1 MKKQLGWLLML
12 VGGLLCLVSVICIP
26 VVLTADDIPWGERL
40 CTLPVF
46 LPLAVAFGALCRLGF
61 RLKAK
66 SEQKPAAQEPSKA
79 QGPTKTAEAPKR
91 PRPVDPP
98 VIHRPVLAEKGVF
111 RYQIDPDRDLLP
123 AGSEGL
129 AYPDL
134 PRNFQLAA
142 NLGQHILDLGGQVT
156 GISIGGGSTEVSHT
170 GTVAYGNYY
179 STLDAFAERCMADLD
194 AAEAEAQAKYG
205 IWFSSLDYAS
215 IRLQAAL
222 RETELTVDV
231 SCFAPMVTV
240 RFGLGTG
247 PTGFWYLIQLVRRF
261 GRPDYDQGVGAD
273 RPCWD
278 EAQALFQRTYQ
289 LDAAGTWSLRS
300 DMTAEG
306 DFVRYQL
313 DGEDIH
319 RAIPPEQMA
328 QLVEVLEAEMPE
340 KYLPAPAVACARYLQ
355 HHDGQALL
363 ALLEGLS

>member
-12 VGGLLCLVSVICIP
+12 VGGVLCLVSVICIP
-26 VVLTADDIPWGERL
+26 VVLTADDISWGERL

-61 RLKAK
+61 RLKAGN
-66 SEQKPAAQEPSKA
+66 EQKPAAQE
-79 QGPTKTAEAPKR
+79 PTKTAEAPKR

-98 VIHRPVLAEKGVF
+98 VIHRPGLVEKGVF

-142 NLGQHILDLGGQVT
+142 NLGQHILALGGQVT
-156 GISIGGGSTEVSHT
+156 GISIGGGCTEVSHT
-170 GTVAYGNYY
+170 GTVAYGNHYP
-179 STLDAFAERCMADLD
+179 TLDAFAERCMADLE
-194 AAEAEAQAKYG
+194 AAEAEAEAKYG
-205 IWFSSLDYAS
+205 IWFSSLDYHS
-215 IRLQAAL
+215 ILLQATL
-222 RETELTVDV
+222 RETELMVEV
-231 SCFAPMVTV
+231 GCFAPAVTV

-247 PTGFWYLIQLVRRF
+247 PTGFWYLTELIRRF
-261 GRPDYDQGVGAD
+261 GRPDYGRGVGAD
-273 RPCWD
+273 RPFWD

-289 LDAAGTWSLRS
+289 LDEAGTWSLRS

-313 DGEDIH
+313 DGEEV
-319 RAIPPEQMA
+319 RCAIPPEQMA
-328 QLVEVLEAEMPE
+328 QLVEVLQAEMPE

-355 HHDGQALL
+355 HHDGQELI
-363 ALLEGLS
+363 ALLEALS